1 MKPWKYKFEYLVLDM
16 LANKSYKCN
25 KNGSYII
32 DPLIEFIEQEKSKS
46 YQQGYRTRKYIK
58 RKYEKDN

>member
-25 KNGSYII
+25 KHGSY
-32 DPLIEFIEQEKSKS
+32 DVNPLIEFVEKEKSKS
-46 YQQGYRTRKYIK
+46 YQQGYRTRKY
-58 RKYEKDN
+58 EKDN